1 MEVSGHSRLSVVRSF
16 PAKGNERSSTF
27 LLQIREQKMRAEGG
41 SLEDPEEGKF
51 SPASSS
57 PYSAGSLPGFIPVII

>member
-1 MEVSGHSRLSVVRSF
+1 MAFQGLVPCGEGVEVSGHSRLSVVRSF

-41 SLEDPEEGKF
+41 SLEDPEGRE
-51 SPASSS
+51 
-57 PYSAGSLPGFIPVII
+57 V